1 MKKYIIFAKT
11 FDNKT
16 YLMEQNTRLD
26 HLICCHF
33 TFDNLLKA
41 SRSYSDAIDMMKKF
55 HSRKKY
61 GKHDIFSTI
70 KSIYIKKL
78 SSIIEMNVNSKII
91 PNHKNEK
98 VHSPSLLKTKWQNFS
113 QK

>member
-1 MKKYIIFAKT
+1 MVSMIF
-11 FDNKT
+11 
-16 YLMEQNTRLD
+16 
-26 HLICCHF
+26 
-33 TFDNLLKA
+33 
-41 SRSYSDAIDMMKKF
+41 
-55 HSRKKY
+55 
-61 GKHDIFSTI
+61 FSTI